1 MLIMLVT
8 MKCTYPFIY
17 PFIYLCMCFDACNVL
32 KSGKKIKMQKQKT
45 KKFGTSKLRSI
56 VREQNSFSH
65 W

>member
-32 KSGKKIKMQKQKT
+32 KSGKKLKCKNKKQKNL
-45 KKFGTSKLRSI
+45 GRQS
-56 VREQNSFSH
+56 
-65 W
+65 